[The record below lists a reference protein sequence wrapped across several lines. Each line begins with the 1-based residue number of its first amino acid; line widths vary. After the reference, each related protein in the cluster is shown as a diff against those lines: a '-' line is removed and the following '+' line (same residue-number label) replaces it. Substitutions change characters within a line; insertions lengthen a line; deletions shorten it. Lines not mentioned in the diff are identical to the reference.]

1 MSKEFDF
8 DLETLPQFEEGMSE
22 ILYFHK
28 ILQAG
33 QKGHHLLFSPEMIR
47 LTFDQGA
54 ENLSELFENQLE
66 DINRVI
72 NESFN
77 YDTLEEKQDFFAS
90 QPEALQRALVYGY
103 FQLIEGQLAQEGKT
117 IH

>member
-1 MSKEFDF
+1 MSKKF
-8 DLETLPQFEEGMSE
+8 DLDSDMMPQFEEGMNE

-47 LTFDQGA
+47 LTYDQNT
-54 ENLSELFENQLE
+54 ENLSELFENQLA

-90 QPEALQRALVYGY
+90 QPETLQRALVYGY
-103 FQLIEGQLAQEGKT
+103 FQLIEGQIAQEGKT
-117 IH
+117 LH